1 MKSKLISS
9 PSIYM
14 LIMVVF
20 ILQPALVQA
29 QTSPF
34 DLDEKD
40 NPIITE
46 DVAKKIVNT
55 AEFEILDEGS
65 VLERMFGESE
75 YLKLSNLQGKIVVF
89 DFWQTWCGPCLASF
103 KGFHK
108 AKETWPDKIEI
119 LAASPDWADGKRK
132 IRQFN
137 QKHNYDFNFVLAYEL
152 EKDLNLSS
160 IPYKIIIAPDGSL
173 ITSVSGSKGPEG
185 EFKVLEDLINT
196 WFSNKES

>member
-1 MKSKLISS
+1 MNTLIAN
-9 PSIYM
+9 
-14 LIMVVF
+14 LIF
-20 ILQPALVQA
+20 LTTIFALQIVPLKA
-29 QTSPF
+29 QSTQF
-34 DLDEKD
+34 ELDEEN
-40 NPIITE
+40 NPILS
-46 DVAKKIVNT
+46 DLYAQKIVNEL
-55 AEFEILDEGS
+55 EFESLDGTT
-65 VLERMFGESE
+65 VKISE
-75 YLKLSNLQGKIVVF
+75 LKGKIVVL

-196 WFSNKES
+196 WFSNK

>member
-1 MKSKLISS
+1 MKLKLASTISKVTLLMAMAS
-9 PSIYM
+9 
-14 LIMVVF
+14 
-20 ILQPALVQA
+20 LQPTLAQA
-29 QTSPF
+29 QIQQF
-34 DLDEKD
+34 DLDKKG
-40 NPIITE
+40 NPIITQE
-46 DVAKKIVNT
+46 IVRKIVET
-55 AEFEILDEGS
+55 AAFEILDEGS
-65 VLERMFGESE
+65 VVERLFDESE
-75 YLKLSNLQGKIVVF
+75 YLKLSDLRGKIVVI